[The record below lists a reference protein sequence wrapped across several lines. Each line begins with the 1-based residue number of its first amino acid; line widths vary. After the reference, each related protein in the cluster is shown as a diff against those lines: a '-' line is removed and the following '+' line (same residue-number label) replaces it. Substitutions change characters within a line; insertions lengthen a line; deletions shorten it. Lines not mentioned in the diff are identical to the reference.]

1 MTNRFITEKEFQEK
15 TEAILYRAK
24 VSLEWTGCENFR
36 PIDID
41 AIIEFDYE
49 LEFDV
54 VDLTALTG
62 EENVLA
68 AICADKRIIYLNERQ
83 MELFKKNEGLL
94 RFTKA
99 HELGHWEL
107 HIDKTALEKQVSL
120 LKLPGINYICRSNER
135 DRREFQADMFAANL
149 LMPKN
154 LIVCAFEEIRNQNNC
169 FEWRQFYK
177 LRELFNVSPTALG
190 NRLNELGLCYIHKRK
205 IYRSKEEYSG
215 QVSLF

>member
-1 MTNRFITEKEFQEK
+1 MINRFIPEKEFQER
-15 TEAILYRAK
+15 TEAILHRAN
-24 VSLEWTGCENFR
+24 VSLEWTGCENFK

-54 VDLTALTG
+54 VDLTEITG

-68 AICADKRIIYLNERQ
+68 AICADKKIIYLNERK
-83 MELFKKNEGLL
+83 MELFNKNDGLL

-107 HIDKTALEKQVSL
+107 HIDKTSLDKQVLL
-120 LKLPGINYICRSNER
+120 LKLPGINYICRSNES
-135 DRREFQADMFAANL
+135 DRREIQADMFAANL

-154 LIVCAFEEIRNQNNC
+154 LIISAFEEIRNLDDV
-169 FEWRQFYK
+169 FGWKQFYRLK
-177 LRELFNVSPTALG
+177 ELFNVSPTALG
-190 NRLNELGLCYIHKRK
+190 NRLNELGLCYIHEKK